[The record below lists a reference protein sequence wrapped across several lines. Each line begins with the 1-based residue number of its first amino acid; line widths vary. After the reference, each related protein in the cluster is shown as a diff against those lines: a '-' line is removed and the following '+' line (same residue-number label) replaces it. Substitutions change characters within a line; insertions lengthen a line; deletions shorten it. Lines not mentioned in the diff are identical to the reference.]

1 MVYICFIV
9 NRKKKIL
16 NSPFTKKN
24 YIIMLNSL
32 FSNIPLIIQDTASV
46 EGDMGMLW
54 MLLSGILVFFMQAGF
69 TLVES
74 GMTRSKNAVNIAM
87 KNLLDIC
94 VGSLTYWFVGYSL
107 MYGATSNGW
116 LFWSGLFQGDGS
128 DLFFQTMF
136 AATAATIVSGAIAG
150 RTKYSTY
157 AIFTVVMT
165 AIIYPIAGG
174 WQWKGDNNA
183 VIEATDGLEKI
194 GGWLANA
201 GFIDFAGS
209 SIVHAVGG
217 FAALVAAFMV
227 GPRIGKYVDGKVVP
241 MPGHNQILATLGVFI
256 LWLGWFGFNGG
267 SQGAWGGKA
276 AVSAS
281 AVVVVT
287 NLAAAAG
294 AMGALITTWIWY
306 GKPNLAQT
314 LNGALAGLVSITAG
328 CGNMTEGGAVLAG
341 LIGGIIVV
349 FSIEIIEK
357 KLKIDDAIGAASVH
371 GVAGFWGTIVIG
383 LWGVDGDGPIGLI
396 NAGET
401 KQIVAQLTG
410 AVAYMVWAIF
420 LSFIVFGIL
429 KYTIGLRVT
438 EAEELEG
445 LDVSEHGTLA
455 YPGKRTRE

>member
-1 MVYICFIV
+1 MSHLI
-9 NRKKKIL
+9 NNL
-16 NSPFTKKN
+16 
-24 YIIMLNSL
+24 
-32 FSNIPLIIQDTASV
+32 PLVIQDASAV
-46 EGDMGMLW
+46 ESLAGAIKDDMGMLW

-87 KNLLDIC
+87 KNLLDIA

-107 MYGATSNGW
+107 MYGDTSNGW
-116 LFWSGLFQGDGS
+116 FFWSGIMQGEGA

-157 AIFTVVMT
+157 VIFSIVMT

-174 WQWKGDNNA
+174 WQWQGS
-183 VIEATDGLEKI
+183 
-194 GGWLANA
+194 GWLTEL

-217 FAALVAAFMV
+217 FAALVAAYLV
-227 GPRIGKYVDGKVVP
+227 GPRIGKYVNGKVMP
-241 MPGHNQILATLGVFI
+241 IPGHNQILATLGVFI

-267 SQGAWGGKA
+267 SQLAWGGDDAVA
-276 AVSAS
+276 AST
-281 AVVVVT
+281 VVLIT

-294 AMGALITTWIWY
+294 VLGALITTWIWY
-306 GKPNLAQT
+306 GKPHLAQS

-328 CGNMTEGGAVLAG
+328 CGNMSAGGAVLAG

-349 FSIEIIEK
+349 FSIEFIEK

-371 GVAGFWGTIVIG
+371 GVVGFWGTIVIG
-383 LWGVDGDGPIGLI
+383 LWGIDGDGPIGLF
-396 NAGET
+396 NGGGSA
-401 KQIVAQLTG
+401 QLVSQLTG
-410 AVAYMVWAIF
+410 GLAYAVWAVV
-420 LSFIVFGIL
+420 LSFVVFGIL
-429 KYTIGLRVT
+429 KKTVGLRVT
-438 EAEELEG
+438 EEEEVAG
-445 LDVSEHGTLA
+445 LDISEHGSIA
-455 YPGKRTRE
+455 YPGKRERGQD

>member
-1 MVYICFIV
+1 
-9 NRKKKIL
+9 
-16 NSPFTKKN
+16 
-24 YIIMLNSL
+24 MLHSL
-32 FSNIPLIIQDTASV
+32 FTHIPMVIQDTAAI

-107 MYGATSNGW
+107 MYGDSSNGW
-116 LFWSGLFQGDGS
+116 FFWSGILQGDGA

-165 AIIYPIAGG
+165 AFVYPIAGG
-174 WQWKGDNNA
+174 WEWN
-183 VIEATDGLEKI
+183 
-194 GGWLANA
+194 GGWLNTAFEA
-201 GFIDFAGS
+201 EFIDFAGS
-209 SIVHAVGG
+209 SIVHGVGG

-241 MPGHNQILATLGVFI
+241 IPGHNQILTTLGVFI
-256 LWLGWFGFNGG
+256 LLLGWFGFNGG
-267 SQGAWGGKA
+267 SQLAWGGDDA
-276 AVSAS
+276 IGAS

-294 AMGALITTWIWY
+294 ALGALITTWIWY

-341 LIGGIIVV
+341 LIGGVIVV
-349 FSIEIIEK
+349 FSIEFIEK

-383 LWGVDGDGPIGLI
+383 LWGVSGEEAIGLF
-396 NAGET
+396 NGGGSA
-401 KQIVAQLTG
+401 QFVAQLVG
-410 AVAYMVWAIF
+410 ALSYMLWAVV
-420 LSFIVFGIL
+420 LSFVVFGIL
-429 KYTIGLRVT
+429 KATIGLRVT
-438 EAEELEG
+438 EEEEIAG
-445 LDVSEHGTLA
+445 LDVSEHGSIA

>member
-1 MVYICFIV
+1 MSHLI
-9 NRKKKIL
+9 NNL
-16 NSPFTKKN
+16 
-24 YIIMLNSL
+24 
-32 FSNIPLIIQDTASV
+32 PLVIQDAAAV
-46 EGDMGMLW
+46 ESLAGAIKDDMGMLW

-87 KNLLDIC
+87 KNLLDIA

-107 MYGATSNGW
+107 MYGDTSNGW
-116 LFWSGLFQGDGS
+116 FFWSGIMQGEGA

-157 AIFTVVMT
+157 VIFSIVMT

-174 WQWKGDNNA
+174 WQWQGS
-183 VIEATDGLEKI
+183 
-194 GGWLANA
+194 GWLTEL

-217 FAALVAAFMV
+217 FAALVAAYLV
-227 GPRIGKYVDGKVVP
+227 GPRIGKYVNGKVMP
-241 MPGHNQILATLGVFI
+241 IPGHNQILATLGVFI

-267 SQGAWGGKA
+267 SQLAWGGDDAVA
-276 AVSAS
+276 AST
-281 AVVVVT
+281 VVLIT

-294 AMGALITTWIWY
+294 ALGALITTWIWY
-306 GKPNLAQT
+306 GKPHLAQS

-328 CGNMTEGGAVLAG
+328 CGNMSAGGAVLAG

-349 FSIEIIEK
+349 FSIEFIEK

-371 GVAGFWGTIVIG
+371 GVVGFWGTIVIG
-383 LWGVDGDGPIGLI
+383 LWGIDGDSPIGLF
-396 NAGET
+396 NGGGSA
-401 KQIVAQLTG
+401 QLVSQLTG
-410 AVAYMVWAIF
+410 GLAYAVWAVV

-429 KYTIGLRVT
+429 KKTVGLRVT
-438 EAEELEG
+438 EEEEVAG
-445 LDVSEHGTLA
+445 LDISEHGSIA
-455 YPGKRTRE
+455 YPGKRERGQD

>member
-1 MVYICFIV
+1 
-9 NRKKKIL
+9 
-16 NSPFTKKN
+16 
-24 YIIMLNSL
+24 MLHSL
-32 FSNIPLIIQDTASV
+32 FTHIPMVIQDTAAI

-94 VGSLTYWFVGYSL
+94 VGSLTYWCVGYSL
-107 MYGATSNGW
+107 MYGDSSNGW
-116 LFWSGLFQGDGS
+116 FFWSGILQGDGA

-165 AIIYPIAGG
+165 AFVYPIAGG
-174 WQWKGDNNA
+174 WEWN
-183 VIEATDGLEKI
+183 
-194 GGWLANA
+194 GGWLNTTFDAE
-201 GFIDFAGS
+201 FIDFAGS
-209 SIVHAVGG
+209 SIVHGVGG

-241 MPGHNQILATLGVFI
+241 IPGHNQILSTLGVFI

-267 SQGAWGGKA
+267 SQWAWGGDD
-276 AVSAS
+276 AVAAS

-294 AMGALITTWIWY
+294 ALGALITTWIWY

-341 LIGGIIVV
+341 LIGGVIVV
-349 FSIEIIEK
+349 FSIEFIEK

-371 GVAGFWGTIVIG
+371 GVAGFWGTVVIG
-383 LWGVDGDGPIGLI
+383 LWGVNGDEAIGLF
-396 NAGET
+396 NGGGSA
-401 KQIVAQLTG
+401 QFVAQLVG
-410 AVAYMVWAIF
+410 ALSYMVWAVV

-429 KYTIGLRVT
+429 KATIGLRVT
-438 EAEELEG
+438 EEEEIAG
-445 LDVSEHGTLA
+445 LDVSEHGSLA

>member
-1 MVYICFIV
+1 
-9 NRKKKIL
+9 
-16 NSPFTKKN
+16 
-24 YIIMLNSL
+24 MLHSL
-32 FSNIPLIIQDTASV
+32 FTHISIILQDTASV

-107 MYGATSNGW
+107 MYGDSSNGW
-116 LFWSGLFQGDGS
+116 FFWSGILQGDGA

-165 AIIYPIAGG
+165 AFVYPIAGG
-174 WQWKGDNNA
+174 WEWN
-183 VIEATDGLEKI
+183 
-194 GGWLANA
+194 GGWLNTTFDAE
-201 GFIDFAGS
+201 FIDFAGS
-209 SIVHAVGG
+209 SIVHGVGG

-241 MPGHNQILATLGVFI
+241 IPGHNQILSTLGVFI

-267 SQGAWGGKA
+267 SQLAWGGDD
-276 AVSAS
+276 AVAAS

-294 AMGALITTWIWY
+294 ALGALITTWIWY

-341 LIGGIIVV
+341 LIGGVIVV
-349 FSIEIIEK
+349 FSIEFIEK

-371 GVAGFWGTIVIG
+371 GVAGFWGTVVIG
-383 LWGVDGDGPIGLI
+383 LWGVNGEEAIGLF
-396 NAGET
+396 NGGGSA
-401 KQIVAQLTG
+401 QFVAQLAG
-410 AVAYMVWAIF
+410 ALSYMVWAVV

-429 KYTIGLRVT
+429 KATIGLRVT
-438 EAEELEG
+438 EEEEIAG
-445 LDVSEHGTLA
+445 LDVSEHGSIA

>member
-1 MVYICFIV
+1 MSLLLTLFQETPTEASKVLDQV
-9 NRKKKIL
+9 N
-16 NSPFTKKN
+16 
-24 YIIMLNSL
+24 
-32 FSNIPLIIQDTASV
+32 
-46 EGDMGMLW
+46 GDMGMLW

-94 VGSLTYWFVGYSL
+94 VGSISFWLIGYSL
-107 MYGATSNGW
+107 MYGDTSNGW
-116 LFWSGLFQGDGS
+116 FFWSGLFQGEGA

-157 AIFTVVMT
+157 IIFSIIIT
-165 AIIYPIAGG
+165 AFIYPISGG
-174 WQWKGDNNA
+174 WQWQGS
-183 VIEATDGLEKI
+183 
-194 GGWLANA
+194 GWLTEL

-209 SIVHAVGG
+209 SIVHSVGG
-217 FAALVAAFMV
+217 WAALVGAIMV
-227 GPRIGKYVDGKVVP
+227 GPRIGKFVDGKVLP
-241 MPGHNQILATLGVFI
+241 IPGHNQILATLGVFI

-267 SQGAWGGKA
+267 SQLAWGGA
-276 AVSAS
+276 DAVGAS
-281 AVVVVT
+281 NVVLIT

-294 AMGALITTWIWY
+294 GLGALITTWIWY

-328 CGNMTEGGAVLAG
+328 CGNMSDIGALFAG
-341 LIGGIIVV
+341 LIGGVIVV

-371 GVAGFWGTIVIG
+371 GVAGVWGTIVIG
-383 LWGVDGDGPIGLI
+383 LWGIDGDAGIGLF
-396 NAGET
+396 NGGGAE
-401 KQIVAQLTG
+401 QLGVQALG
-410 AVAYMVWAIF
+410 ALAYAVWAVV

-429 KYTIGLRVT
+429 KATMGLRVS
-438 EAEELEG
+438 EEVEIEG
-445 LDVSEHGTLA
+445 LDISEHGSIA
-455 YPGKRTRE
+455 YPGKRVREMDEDR